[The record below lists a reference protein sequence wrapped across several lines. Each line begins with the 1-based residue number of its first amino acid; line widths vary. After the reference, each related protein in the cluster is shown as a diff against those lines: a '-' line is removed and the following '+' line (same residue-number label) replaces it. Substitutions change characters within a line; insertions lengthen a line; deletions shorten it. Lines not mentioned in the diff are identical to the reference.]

1 MINLNKL
8 TDPQEFIAYYFNE
21 IKTELEADNLSLSKV
36 GGLGFLLNI
45 MGNTQFDIKKYYDG
59 LFNEAFPISSFND
72 VNLQQHSLTFGYLYD
87 NAKAS
92 SLVGNILFD
101 FLNLP
106 PRSSAVKKREIKL
119 IDISFMVGDLNFILE
134 SDYTII
140 IDIDNLSIEHYKA
153 KLIDPNSD
161 LQIIPLSETYPSVVI
176 NSCRQYTIDT
186 REFNIPSY
194 PFGSYYSIEIEL
206 DDFIESIVVKVK
218 EYNTTV
224 EKIFNTSKVKTFFS
238 NSDEYV
244 FYKIIYRDNKP
255 ILVIE
260 LGSGKKGKYIPNSN
274 IIIEL
279 RKTKGLA
286 GNIGKMTLSQIFK
299 GQIEITDYDK
309 DSKELSSISNI
320 ISPNQLLTFDIV
332 NGIGGEDVLSGDS
345 LRKGLLQFIQS
356 RDNLIS
362 ELDFKN
368 ILSKYFK
375 YSNFLFKKIYFQDNI
390 MSIYVSFLNRYLQPI
405 HTLSKNI
412 DEQVFLAKSISSSG
426 DIYSF
431 YPEVEIEGKLFISPF
446 LYKYDKFL
454 NVYRGY
460 LVLQEYVFSLN
471 NIVKESLNEL
481 QLEPIFKLKLNFN
494 YLDIST
500 TFTILPII
508 EDPKFKYQ
516 INSVFVNEET
526 KSVTFPGL
534 MIEKIPLHVY
544 VYNDSDQ
551 KLYDVK
557 FNDVGLVQNTTD
569 FLHLKKY
576 HLSDSTIQLIDVP
589 LVDKEE
595 FLNDETFYLLKLG
608 SQISS
613 ISLSE
618 TRLLSDDLQL
628 KLINSYYIPQ
638 HFTKKVT
645 IQQYDFNIFL
655 PLIININ
662 LLLEKNYI
670 ISNNIDVLSSIVK
683 LRLNIANYLNE
694 KNSSS
699 IKFYSSKLV
708 DFIHTNNDWIKYVEI
723 KLCDARNTQ
732 LTQSNIESIDQQLF
746 ISTFTKDEILNYCP
760 NLWWFDIN
768 NLTIN
773 YSYLGD

>member
-1 MINLNKL
+1 MLNLNKL
-8 TDPQEFIAYYFNE
+8 TDPQEFIAHYFNE
-21 IKTELEADNLSLSKV
+21 IKTELEADDLSLSKV
-36 GGLGFLLNI
+36 GGLGFLLNM

-72 VNLQQHSLTFGYLYD
+72 VNLQQHSLTFGYSYD

-134 SDYTII
+134 SEYII
-140 IDIDNLSIEHYKA
+140 IINIDNLNIERYKI
-153 KLIDPNSD
+153 KLIDPNSN
-161 LQIIPLSETYPSVVI
+161 LQIIPLSESYPSVAI
-176 NSCRQYTIDT
+176 NSCRQYTVDT

-206 DDFIESIVVKVK
+206 DDFIEDIVVKVK
-218 EYNTTV
+218 EYNSTSN
-224 EKIFNTSKVKTFFS
+224 KIFNTSKVKTFFS

-244 FYKIIYRDNKP
+244 FYKTIYKDNKP

-286 GNIGKMTLSQIFK
+286 GNIGKMALSQIFK
-299 GQIEITDYDK
+299 GQVEITDYDK
-309 DSKELSSISNI
+309 NGAEISSISNI
-320 ISPNQLLTFDIV
+320 IPPNQILTFDIV
-332 NGIGGEDVLSGDS
+332 NGIGGADILSGDS

-375 YSNFLFKKIYFQDNI
+375 YSNFIFKKIYFQDNI

-412 DEQVFLAKSISSSG
+412 NETDFLKKSVTSLD
-426 DIYSF
+426 DIYVF
-431 YPEVEIEGKLFISPF
+431 YPEIKIEGKPFISPF

-454 NVYRGY
+454 NIYRGY

-471 NIVKESLNEL
+471 SIIEDPLNNS
-481 QLEPIFKLKLNFN
+481 QIEPIFKLKLKFN
-494 YLDIST
+494 YSDITT

-508 EDPKFKYQ
+508 EDPEFKYQ
-516 INSVFVNEET
+516 INSMFVDDET
-526 KSVTFPGL
+526 KSLTIPGL
-534 MIEKIPLHVY
+534 MIEKVPLHVY
-544 VYNDSDQ
+544 VYNKDQ
-551 KLYDVK
+551 KAYDVK
-557 FNDVGLVQNTTD
+557 FNDIGLVQNITD
-569 FLHLKKY
+569 FLQLKKY
-576 HLSDSTIQLIDVP
+576 HTPTSIQLIDVP
-589 LVDKEE
+589 LVDENE
-595 FLNDETFYLLKLG
+595 FLKDEIFYLTKLG

-638 HFTKKVT
+638 YFTKKVT

-655 PLIININ
+655 PLIVNVN

-670 ISNNIDVLSSIVK
+670 VSNNIDILSSIVK
-683 LRLNIANYLNE
+683 LRLSIANYLNE
-694 KNSSS
+694 KNSST

-723 KLCDARNTQ
+723 KLRDAKNTP
-732 LTQSNIESIDQQLF
+732 LTQSNIESIDQQQF
-746 ISTFTKDEILNYCP
+746 ISSFTKDEILNYCP

-768 NLTIN
+768 SLTID